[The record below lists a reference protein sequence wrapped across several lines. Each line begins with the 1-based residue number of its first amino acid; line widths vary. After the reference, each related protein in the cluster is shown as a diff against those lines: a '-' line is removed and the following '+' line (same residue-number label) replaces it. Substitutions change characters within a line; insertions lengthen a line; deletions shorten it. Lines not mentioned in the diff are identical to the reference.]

1 MRNLTYLALAFVTII
16 ALAVPTQAQA
26 QGVDF
31 SIFGSYY
38 KLSASGASEELGA
51 GARVAF
57 GDFFDHMQV
66 DLTATWYDTF
76 GARVFGNGLTADVTG
91 QVEVYPFDLGVTWY
105 LDPENVGFY
114 VGAGFV
120 YYRTD
125 VKNTPE
131 YPTADFED
139 DYGYFAKAGYQM
151 RNMGLFFEAIYRNGD
166 AKIEGEF
173 PDADQ
178 GRFIAD
184 VGGFGVNVG
193 WKF

>member
-1 MRNLTYLALAFVTII
+1 MRRLTYLALAVVTVIG
-16 ALAVPTQAQA
+16 LAAPASA

-31 SIFGSYY
+31 SVFGSYY
-38 KLSASGASEELGA
+38 KLSTTGGTEELGA
-51 GARVAF
+51 GARVGF

-66 DLTATWYDTF
+66 NLTGTWYDTF
-76 GARVFGNGLTADVTG
+76 GARVFGEGLTEDVTG

-105 LDPENVGFY
+105 LDPDNVGFY
-114 VGAGFV
+114 IGAGFV

-131 YPTADFED
+131 YPEARFKD
-139 DYGYFAKAGYQM
+139 DYGYFASAGYQM

-166 AKIEGEF
+166 AKIEGDF
-173 PDADQ
+173 PN
-178 GRFIAD
+178 GEGPFTAD
-184 VGGFGVNVG
+184 VGGFGLNVG